1 MTDLLAPST
10 ATAAAAARVVT
21 VTDTARQTVLAAR
34 ADERDAESLAL
45 WMEATAGAD
54 GRYRYDMW
62 FQPRAE
68 ATAGDEVLDAGEG
81 LSIVVLAASVPRLKG
96 ATLDVANDG
105 SGLVLLNPN
114 EPAGPAPARA
124 LPPVSGLES
133 VLAQRVH
140 AVLVEQVNPQIA
152 SHGGFAELVAVETDT
167 IWLRM
172 GGGCQG
178 CAMSKATLRQGI
190 EVAIKDAVPE
200 VVNVI
205 DVTDHQSGDN
215 PYY

>member
-1 MTDLLAPST
+1 MTDLLAPS
-10 ATAAAAARVVT
+10 AESAAAAARLVT
-21 VTDTARQTVLAAR
+21 VTGTARATVLAAR
-34 ADERDAESLAL
+34 ADERDAETLAL
-45 WMEATAGAD
+45 WMEAATAPN

-62 FQPRAE
+62 FQPVAE
-68 ATAGDEVLDAGEG
+68 AGPGDEVVDAGEG
-81 LSIVVLAASVPRLKG
+81 LSVVVLAASVAKLRG
-96 ATLDVANDG
+96 ATLDVAGDG
-105 SGLVLLNPN
+105 SGLVLMNPN
-114 EPAGPAPARA
+114 EPAGPAPARPA
-124 LPPVSGLES
+124 PAQADLSSP
-133 VLAQRVH
+133 LAMRVQ
-140 AVLVEQVNPQIA
+140 AVLIEQVNPQIA
-152 SHGGFAELVAVETDT
+152 SHGGYAELVAVEADT

-200 VVNVI
+200 VVHVI